1 MKKMTEPLIKGTF
14 TPDEAREIL
23 NTLFRSKIHMHG
35 VSTFSSLIRE
45 GAEAP
50 GHNERMEE
58 LKASIARINAY
69 LSSLKLTQ
77 ELQIEC
83 EVKIIEKES

>member
-1 MKKMTEPLIKGTF
+1 MTEPLIKGTF

-45 GAEAP
+45 GTEAP
-50 GHNERMEE
+50 EHNERMEE
-58 LKASIARINAY
+58 LKSSISRINEY
-69 LSSLKLTQ
+69 LSQLKLTQ
-77 ELQIEC
+77 ELKIEC
-83 EVKIIEKES
+83 YVEINEVS